1 MRAGTVRAALLA
13 AACLAPSP
21 APLAAQGARAR
32 PPQLELRADAILG
45 RATTG
50 HLGIGGNVALGNY
63 LRAGLA
69 LAGGATRIPG
79 GEVAAS
85 GRADLVARF
94 LLDPFREHR
103 WGPYAGAGVGV
114 LWDERQ
120 RTREAVLIV
129 LGVEGSAAGS
139 VRPALEAGFGGGTRV
154 GVVLRWGRRAAR

>member
-1 MRAGTVRAALLA
+1 MRGRTALAALLA
-13 AACLAPSP
+13 AALALP
-21 APLAAQGARAR
+21 AGPLAAQAGRAR

-50 HLGIGGNVALGNY
+50 HLGLGGNVALGNY

-69 LAGGATRIPG
+69 VAGGATRVPG
-79 GEVAAS
+79 GDVVPG

-103 WGPYAGAGVGV
+103 FGPYAGAGISV

-129 LGVEGSAAGS
+129 LGVEGSAAGH

>member
-1 MRAGTVRAALLA
+1 MRAGTVGAALLA
-13 AACLAPSP
+13 AACLALSP
-21 APLAAQGARAR
+21 APLAAQAARAR
-32 PPQLELRADAILG
+32 PAQLELRADAILG

-50 HLGIGGNVALGNY
+50 HLGLGGNIALGNY

-69 LAGGATRIPG
+69 AAGGATRVPG
-79 GEVAAS
+79 GDVVAS
-85 GRADLVARF
+85 GRVDLVARF

-129 LGVEGSAAGS
+129 LGVEGSAAGH

-154 GVVLRWGRRAAR
+154 GLVLRWGRRAAR